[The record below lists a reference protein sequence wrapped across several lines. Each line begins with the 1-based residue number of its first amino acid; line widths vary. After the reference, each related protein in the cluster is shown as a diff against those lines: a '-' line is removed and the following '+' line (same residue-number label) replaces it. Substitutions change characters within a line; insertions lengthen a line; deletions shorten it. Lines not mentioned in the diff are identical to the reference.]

1 MHKLKNMDKNT
12 IVSLTI
18 GVLYLA
24 GIAGGF
30 LVYDS
35 ITEVKEIKEDLNPR
49 MNVVE
54 HRVKQSE
61 LKNKELEKELK
72 EKIKEKNETE
82 TEIMRS
88 LYELVRNHDSDIK
101 IIAAKVSENKED
113 IQTLAEEVKY
123 SVKEISS
130 DIKKLLQDSTQSIE
144 KINSIKKE
152 LDGKKNK

>member
-12 IVSLTI
+12 TISLTV

-24 GIAGGF
+24 GVAGGF
-30 LVYDS
+30 LAYDA
-35 ITEVKEIKEDLNPR
+35 IQEVKQIKEDLNPR

-54 HRVKQSE
+54 HRIEKSE
-61 LKNKELEKELK
+61 SKTKELQEEFK

-82 TEIMRS
+82 TKIMQS

-113 IQTLAEEVKY
+113 IQVLTEEVKY
-123 SVKEISS
+123 SVKQIS
-130 DIKKLLQDSTQSIE
+130 DDVKKLLLTSTQSIE
-144 KINSIKKE
+144 KVNFIEKQLN
-152 LDGKKNK
+152 GKK